1 MSKPL
6 TYSYQPCDLVVGSI
20 PTSATF
26 YFSYLSE
33 LKSNAPVAA
42 ATYWA
47 EFEFFIMSWFLPVR
61 EDRQVIFKLKN
72 NSVCFNYSRLGPIKS
87 EWTIYT
93 NSSKG
98 IRGVRWRFLS

>member
-6 TYSYQPCDLVVGSI
+6 TYSYQPCDLVVGSS

-26 YFSYLSE
+26 HIYDK

-47 EFEFFIMSWFLPVR
+47 DFEIFIMSWFLPVR